1 MGIFREYKNRKITGA
16 LAIVIIVLFV
26 AMGLFCY
33 TIGMK
38 NTKLAY
44 EASKP
49 KITGA
54 ILKQQLMD
62 VKELTTVEYN
72 YTTMGQF
79 ENSTD
84 FYGMKVPF
92 TTKKFIVSYD
102 GTIKAGVDLANIEI
116 DVSET
121 VITVTLPKA
130 EILTHEVDE
139 GSFQIYDEKNG
150 IFNKIKLED
159 YNRFQLEQKKTM
171 EDKALG
177 SGILTESYDNAQ
189 NIVRNIIQIATNDNE
204 YKVIIREK
212 Q

>member
-1 MGIFREYKNRKITGA
+1 MGIFRDYKNRTITGA
-16 LAIVIIVLFV
+16 IAIVIVALFV
-26 AMGLFCY
+26 GTAFFCY
-33 TIGMK
+33 TSGVK
-38 NTKLAY
+38 NAKLVY
-44 EASKP
+44 EATKP

-54 ILKQQLMD
+54 ILKQQIME

-102 GTIKAGVDLANIEI
+102 GNIRAGVDLTSIEI
-116 DVSET
+116 DVTET

-130 EILTHEVDE
+130 EILSHEVDE

-159 YNRFQLEQKKTM
+159 YNRFQIEQKKTM
-171 EDKALG
+171 EDKALS
-177 SGILTESYDNAQ
+177 SGILTEAYDNAQ

-204 YKVIIREK
+204 YKVIIKEK
-212 Q
+212 

>member
-1 MGIFREYKNRKITGA
+1 MGIFRDYKNRTITGA
-16 LAIVIIVLFV
+16 IAIVIVALFV
-26 AMGLFCY
+26 GTAFFCY
-33 TIGMK
+33 TSGVK
-38 NTKLAY
+38 NAKLVY
-44 EASKP
+44 EATKP

-54 ILKQQLMD
+54 ILKQQIME

-102 GTIKAGVDLANIEI
+102 GNIRAGVDLTSIEI
-116 DVSET
+116 DVTET

-130 EILTHEVDE
+130 EILSHEVDE

-159 YNRFQLEQKKTM
+159 YNRFQIEQKKTM
-171 EDKALG
+171 EDKALS
-177 SGILTESYDNAQ
+177 SGILTEAYDNAQ
-189 NIVRNIIQIATNDNE
+189 NIVRNMIQIATNDNE
-204 YKVIIREK
+204 YKVIIKEK
-212 Q
+212 